1 MQMSADDFI
10 RNNRGIDDGKD
21 LPEEYLRSLFERI
34 SRNEIK
40 MKENDAAP
48 QQKQAVNP
56 NRLLGLDSILNIV
69 IRKRG
74 EGNME
79 TSDDLIRHMQEQFK
93 EKARKS
99 EYVFFPFSRSDNFLS
114 KFISWV
120 AENILPD
127 VVFGMKNLLLTS
139 SCL

>member
-1 MQMSADDFI
+1 MSADDFI

-40 MKENDAAP
+40 MKDDLSV
-48 QQKQAVNP
+48 QQKQSVNS
-56 NRLLGLDSILNIV
+56 NRILGLDSILNIV
-69 IRKRG
+69 IRKRD
-74 EGNME
+74 EDQHME

-99 EYVFFPFSRSDNFLS
+99 E
-114 KFISWV
+114 
-120 AENILPD
+120 
-127 VVFGMKNLLLTS
+127 
-139 SCL
+139 

>member
-1 MQMSADDFI
+1 MKFPLFLNLNVQMSADDFI

-40 MKENDAAP
+40 MKENDLSV
-48 QQKQAVNP
+48 QQKQSVNS
-56 NRLLGLDSILNIV
+56 NRILGLDSILNIV
-69 IRKRG
+69 IRKRD
-74 EGNME
+74 EDQHME

-99 EYVFFPFSRSDNFLS
+99 E
-114 KFISWV
+114 
-120 AENILPD
+120 
-127 VVFGMKNLLLTS
+127 
-139 SCL
+139 

>member
-1 MQMSADDFI
+1 MSADDFI

-21 LPEEYLRSLFERI
+21 LPEEYLRSLYERI

-40 MKENDAAP
+40 MKEDDLAL
-48 QQKQAVNP
+48 QQKQSMNS

-74 EGNME
+74 EDKYMG

-99 EYVFFPFSRSDNFLS
+99 E
-114 KFISWV
+114 
-120 AENILPD
+120 
-127 VVFGMKNLLLTS
+127 
-139 SCL
+139 

>member
-21 LPEEYLRSLFERI
+21 LSEEYLRSLFERI

-40 MKENDAAP
+40 MKEYELAP
-48 QQKQAVNP
+48 QQLQSVNP

-74 EGNME
+74 AELE
-79 TSDDLIRHMQEQFK
+79 TSDDLIKHMQEQFK

-99 EYVFFPFSRSDNFLS
+99 E
-114 KFISWV
+114 
-120 AENILPD
+120 
-127 VVFGMKNLLLTS
+127 
-139 SCL
+139 

>member
-1 MQMSADDFI
+1 MSADDFI

-40 MKENDAAP
+40 MKEADFAP
-48 QQKQAVNP
+48 QQIQSINP

-69 IRKRG
+69 IRKRDEKSMG
-74 EGNME
+74 
-79 TSDDLIRHMQEQFK
+79 TSDDLYRHMQEQFK

-99 EYVFFPFSRSDNFLS
+99 E
-114 KFISWV
+114 
-120 AENILPD
+120 
-127 VVFGMKNLLLTS
+127 
-139 SCL
+139 

>member
-1 MQMSADDFI
+1 MSADDFI
-10 RNNRGIDDGKD
+10 RNNRGVDDGKD

-40 MKENDAAP
+40 MKEDNLAL
-48 QQKQAVNP
+48 QQKQSMNS

-74 EGNME
+74 EDKFME

-99 EYVFFPFSRSDNFLS
+99 E
-114 KFISWV
+114 
-120 AENILPD
+120 
-127 VVFGMKNLLLTS
+127 
-139 SCL
+139 

>member
-1 MQMSADDFI
+1 MSADDFI

-40 MKENDAAP
+40 MKDDLAL
-48 QQKQAVNP
+48 QQKQSVNS
-56 NRLLGLDSILNIV
+56 NKLLGLDGILNIV

-74 EGNME
+74 EDMHMG

-99 EYVFFPFSRSDNFLS
+99 E
-114 KFISWV
+114 
-120 AENILPD
+120 
-127 VVFGMKNLLLTS
+127 
-139 SCL
+139 

>member
-1 MQMSADDFI
+1 MSADDFI

-40 MKENDAAP
+40 MKGDDLAL
-48 QQKQAVNP
+48 QQKQSMNS
-56 NRLLGLDSILNIV
+56 NKILGLDSILNIV

-74 EGNME
+74 DEKYME

-99 EYVFFPFSRSDNFLS
+99 E
-114 KFISWV
+114 
-120 AENILPD
+120 
-127 VVFGMKNLLLTS
+127 
-139 SCL
+139 

>member
-1 MQMSADDFI
+1 MSADDFI

-40 MKENDAAP
+40 MKEYELAP
-48 QQKQAVNP
+48 QIQSVNP

-74 EGNME
+74 EGNQLE
-79 TSDDLIRHMQEQFK
+79 TSDDLIKHMQEQFK

-99 EYVFFPFSRSDNFLS
+99 E
-114 KFISWV
+114 
-120 AENILPD
+120 
-127 VVFGMKNLLLTS
+127 
-139 SCL
+139 

>member
-21 LPEEYLRSLFERI
+21 LPEQYMRSLYERI
-34 SRNEIK
+34 TRNEIK
-40 MKENDAAP
+40 MKDDDLAV
-48 QQKQAVNP
+48 QQKQSMNS
-56 NRLLGLDSILNIV
+56 NRILALDSILNIV

-74 EGNME
+74 EENYME

-99 EYVFFPFSRSDNFLS
+99 E
-114 KFISWV
+114 
-120 AENILPD
+120 
-127 VVFGMKNLLLTS
+127 
-139 SCL
+139 

>member
-34 SRNEIK
+34 SRKEIK
-40 MKENDAAP
+40 MKDYDLAP
-48 QQKQAVNP
+48 QQIQSVNP

-74 EGNME
+74 ENQLE
-79 TSDDLIRHMQEQFK
+79 TSDDLIKHMQEQFK

-99 EYVFFPFSRSDNFLS
+99 E
-114 KFISWV
+114 
-120 AENILPD
+120 
-127 VVFGMKNLLLTS
+127 
-139 SCL
+139 

>member
-1 MQMSADDFI
+1 MSTDDFI

-21 LPEEYLRSLFERI
+21 LPEEYLKSLFDRI

-40 MKENDAAP
+40 MKENDVAP

-74 EGNME
+74 EENLE

-93 EKARKS
+93 EKARRS
-99 EYVFFPFSRSDNFLS
+99 EYVCIFFLS
-114 KFISWV
+114 LEVIIYF
-120 AENILPD
+120 P
-127 VVFGMKNLLLTS
+127 NLLRLSKTFNLVFS
-139 SCL
+139 TLRIYC

>member
-1 MQMSADDFI
+1 MSADDFI

-40 MKENDAAP
+40 MKEDDMAP
-48 QQKQAVNP
+48 QQKQSMNS

-74 EGNME
+74 EDKYME

-99 EYVFFPFSRSDNFLS
+99 E
-114 KFISWV
+114 
-120 AENILPD
+120 
-127 VVFGMKNLLLTS
+127 
-139 SCL
+139 